1 VAQVDQEDR
10 QFVTP
15 EIDKRQHRR
24 AKLITQVRCD
34 VLQRQALMVTRDISV
49 GGMFVT
55 EKNPFP
61 ADSVVTA
68 SFRLRPTDE
77 LLTCQGKVAYAIKG
91 MGMGIMFADL
101 SEEVRQAL
109 QKFVD
114 EAA

>member
-1 VAQVDQEDR
+1 MGEETR
-10 QFVTP
+10 EFVTP
-15 EIDKRQHRR
+15 EIDKRRHRR
-24 AKLITQVRCD
+24 AKLITQVRCEA
-34 VLQRQALMVTRDISV
+34 LQRQALMVTRDISV

-61 ADSVVTA
+61 ADSEVTA
-68 SFRLRPTDE
+68 MFRLNPTAD
-77 LLTCQGKVAYAIKG
+77 LLSCRGKVAYAIKG
-91 MGMGIMFADL
+91 MGMGISFTDL